1 MAAAPTVFLI
11 AAEESGDRLGAA
23 LIQALG
29 ERCRGS
35 IAFAGVG
42 GRAMA
47 EQGLTSLLPIDELAI
62 VGLTSIPRRAVTIL
76 RTIRAITNAVVAARP
91 DVLVIIDSPDLTHR
105 IARRVR
111 TADPALPIVDY
122 VCPSVW
128 AWRPGR
134 ARAMRHYIDHV
145 LALLPFEPAELRRLG
160 GPACTFVGH
169 PLAEEVTKLRPGA
182 SEAHRRLADPPVV
195 LALPGSRSSEIR
207 RHARVFGQALGLVRE
222 QVGAIEVVVPSVAH
236 HLDLLRATTADWPV
250 PPRIVSGQA
259 DKHAAFRMARAA
271 LAKSGT
277 VTLELALAAVP
288 MVAAYRVSAFEALVA
303 QRMVRVPSYI
313 LANLVLG
320 GNVVPELLQ
329 DDCRP
334 ERLAAALVALISGTS
349 ERERQ
354 LAAFAQL
361 DRIMRIGTEPPAARA
376 ADVVLSLLRRRDL
389 AFADVAAKL

>member
-1 MAAAPTVFLI
+1 
-11 AAEESGDRLGAA
+11 
-23 LIQALG
+23 
-29 ERCRGS
+29 
-35 IAFAGVG
+35 
-42 GRAMA
+42 
-47 EQGLTSLLPIDELAI
+47 
-62 VGLTSIPRRAVTIL
+62 
-76 RTIRAITNAVVAARP
+76 VVAARP

>member
-1 MAAAPTVFLI
+1 
-11 AAEESGDRLGAA
+11 
-23 LIQALG
+23 
-29 ERCRGS
+29 
-35 IAFAGVG
+35 
-42 GRAMA
+42 
-47 EQGLTSLLPIDELAI
+47 
-62 VGLTSIPRRAVTIL
+62 
-76 RTIRAITNAVVAARP
+76 
-91 DVLVIIDSPDLTHR
+91 
-105 IARRVR
+105 
-111 TADPALPIVDY
+111 
-122 VCPSVW
+122 
-128 AWRPGR
+128 
-134 ARAMRHYIDHV
+134 
-145 LALLPFEPAELRRLG
+145 
-160 GPACTFVGH
+160 
-169 PLAEEVTKLRPGA
+169 
-182 SEAHRRLADPPVV
+182 VV